1 MNKKS
6 TQRELVNRKRFN
18 TSADKDLLETLDT
31 LSDDTL
37 IPKSKLI
44 DRALELLFD
53 EYEIDHR
60 LPKNETNEDV
70 TSTKKTTVISF
81 KRTKKD

>member
-60 LPKNETNEDV
+60 LSESEDENS
-70 TSTKKTTVISF
+70 TSKKTTVISF
-81 KRTKKD
+81 KRIKKD